1 MRYNFHP
8 QTRPAWATLA
18 AGVMLLLCGLGA
30 KSNTAKPQPHSGKIG
45 KTAAA
50 ASVNAKNS
58 KAVAPASLAYQFTP
72 GSVTHFKVNAFFDGH
87 FPPFAQPDSLPVHFK
102 AELGYTAT
110 VKKVDKEGATVE
122 FVVDS
127 RELYLF
133 THEMA
138 ENQKIDLNSKEVAL
152 ISDLTT
158 LQDMQKALNAT
169 AILRPDGSIVR
180 ILTSSS
186 VKIPFDVGFDIRK
199 LFLMMLPVTFPVQP
213 IKPGDTWPA
222 TDGLLGAKPG
232 KTVYTDRLD
241 SATAGANTTY
251 RLSQKAH
258 ADIEDKLDKAGNSA
272 GKDAEVYRTLSGKV
286 DLTSEMTFVVPAAGA
301 QKALPK
307 IPAGKAAHS
316 ATQAA
321 PVPPGEIA
329 RIAQAGQV
337 QSAHLVMK
345 AVIVR
350 TRVKV
355 NPEQPE
361 IPETDPLDVKAR
373 MTVTRVP
380 DAAKRV
386 APSDKKAK

>member
-1 MRYNFHP
+1 MRYSFYP
-8 QTRPAWATLA
+8 QTRPARAALA
-18 AGVMLLLCGLGA
+18 SGLLLLLCGLCA
-30 KSNTAKPQPHSGKIG
+30 KSDTTPKNHSAKVGKIPLAAG
-45 KTAAA
+45 ANTKT
-50 ASVNAKNS
+50 N
-58 KAVAPASLAYQFTP
+58 KAVAPAQLAYQFTL

-87 FPPFAQPDSLPVHFK
+87 FPPFAQPDSPPVHFK

-127 RELYLF
+127 HELYLF
-133 THEMA
+133 KSEVG
-138 ENQKIDLNSKEVAL
+138 ENQKVDLDSEDVVL
-152 ISDLTT
+152 MSGLTT

-169 AILRPDGSIVR
+169 AILRSDGSIVR

-199 LFLMMLPVTFPVQP
+199 LFLMMLPVTFPVQA

-241 SATAGANTTY
+241 SAIGGANTTY
-251 RLSQKAH
+251 RLSQRAH

-286 DLTSEMTFVVPAAGA
+286 DLTSEMTFVVPAAPA
-301 QKALPK
+301 QKATLK
-307 IPAGKAAHS
+307 TPAGKTARG
-316 ATQAA
+316 ATQAV
-321 PVPPGEIA
+321 PVPAGET
-329 RIAQAGQV
+329 AQAGQV
-337 QSAHLVMK
+337 QSAHLVMN

-350 TRVKV
+350 KRVKI

-373 MTVTRVP
+373 MTVTRLP
-380 DAAKRV
+380 DAPKHV
-386 APSDKKAK
+386 ALSDRKAK